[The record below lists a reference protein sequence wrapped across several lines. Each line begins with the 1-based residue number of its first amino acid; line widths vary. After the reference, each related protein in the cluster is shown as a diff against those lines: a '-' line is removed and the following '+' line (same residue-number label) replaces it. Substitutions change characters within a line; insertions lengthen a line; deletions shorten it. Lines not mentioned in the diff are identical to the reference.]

1 MRNILLGLSLGL
13 FAGCNE
19 SQTSNTTQTPAKPS
33 QTVSAQKPDTT
44 DDIQQTSPQ
53 KIDPTT
59 ADRTN
64 TAVNARDRSDAV
76 KTPIDQNE
84 NQKDIDITAKI
95 RAQVVKEELSTNAH
109 NSKIITQDGKVTLRG
124 PVQSEAEKE
133 KIEKIAIEVAGAD
146 NVDNQLEVQP

>member
-1 MRNILLGLSLGL
+1 MRKVIFGLSLSL
-13 FAGCNE
+13 LVGCMDG
-19 SQTSNTTQTPAKPS
+19 QTPNTTQTPANSP

-44 DDIQQTSPQ
+44 DAVHQTNRQTTDP
-53 KIDPTT
+53 KI

-64 TAVNARDRSDAV
+64 TAVNSRDRSDAT

-95 RAQVVKEELSTNAH
+95 RSQVVKEELSTNAH

-124 PVQSEAEKE
+124 PVQSQDEKE